1 VLDQIAFTGAGW
13 EHEYFSYRFDTL
25 PHAGL
30 PRAED
35 HGKPAESREPDAAV
49 LDELFG
55 TNCCG
60 RFPKWARD
68 FLAWWSAPPRP

>member
-49 LDELFG
+49 LDELY
-55 TNCCG
+55 
-60 RFPKWARD
+60 RVELLWRIPKVGA
-68 FLAWWSAPPRP
+68 

>member
-49 LDELFG
+49 SINFSARIVVAD
-55 TNCCG
+55 
-60 RFPKWARD
+60 PKVGA
-68 FLAWWSAPPRP
+68 